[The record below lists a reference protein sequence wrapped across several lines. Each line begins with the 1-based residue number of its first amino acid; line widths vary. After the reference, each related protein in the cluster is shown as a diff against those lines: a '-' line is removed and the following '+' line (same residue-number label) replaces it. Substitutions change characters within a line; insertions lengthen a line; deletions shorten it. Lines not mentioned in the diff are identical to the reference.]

1 MRRGGGNCCRHGAG
15 RDSQLAGVVVMKP
28 RALTMTVEALDA
40 RFQTLL
46 GDLTRMPQPSRPNVR
61 AHSMYPIYTS
71 GFSTAVVNDAGQRGL
86 LLVGWP
92 GCCGC
97 STRCKNADS
106 WCSGFPVSPMHK
118 VTPVPCLNAL
128 RQFP

>member
-1 MRRGGGNCCRHGAG
+1 MQGAVLGFRKWLLKPEKLKLAESAMRRGGGNCCRHGAG

-61 AHSMYPIYTS
+61 AHSMYPIYQGS
-71 GFSTAVVNDAGQRGL
+71 APQS
-86 LLVGWP
+86 
-92 GCCGC
+92 
-97 STRCKNADS
+97 
-106 WCSGFPVSPMHK
+106 
-118 VTPVPCLNAL
+118 
-128 RQFP
+128 